1 VDIRSI
7 LKQHI
12 QIELAFDSTQKQL
25 SDNTP
30 LVASGILDSTNLL
43 RLVAFIE
50 ERFGISVGDEELEF
64 ENFRDIDALAVFIG
78 RKLSRAT

>member
-1 VDIRSI
+1 MDIRSI

>member
-1 VDIRSI
+1 MDIRSI
-7 LKQHI
+7 LRQHI
-12 QIELAFDSTQKQL
+12 QVELAFDSAQKQL